1 MDRQLTSLDAN
12 AWLLRRPVPACRM
25 RLYCFCYAGGNALT
39 FLNWQSHIAPGI
51 EICAVQLPGR
61 GARFNETPFRDMG
74 ALVAALVQ
82 VLAVQPAMPFAF
94 FGHSLGGLLA
104 FEVARSMRNAGH
116 RLPLRMFVSGCS
128 APRYRSPPKRVHHLD
143 DAAFLD
149 VLSQYNGT
157 PPDILA
163 HRELMALLLPTI
175 RADFALVDNYAYR
188 VDELLAIPM
197 TVLAGKSDHIDS
209 AQQVDG
215 WREETRAQA
224 RIAWF
229 DGDHFFIHSDQRA
242 VLDCIAADLAPLIDA
257 GRAAA

>member
-1 MDRQLTSLDAN
+1 
-12 AWLLRRPVPACRM
+12 
-25 RLYCFCYAGGNALT
+25 
-39 FLNWQSHIAPGI
+39 
-51 EICAVQLPGR
+51 
-61 GARFNETPFRDMG
+61 
-74 ALVAALVQ
+74 
-82 VLAVQPAMPFAF
+82 
-94 FGHSLGGLLA
+94 
-104 FEVARSMRNAGH
+104 
-116 RLPLRMFVSGCS
+116 
-128 APRYRSPPKRVHHLD
+128 
-143 DAAFLD
+143 
-149 VLSQYNGT
+149 
-157 PPDILA
+157 
-163 HRELMALLLPTI
+163 MALLLPTI